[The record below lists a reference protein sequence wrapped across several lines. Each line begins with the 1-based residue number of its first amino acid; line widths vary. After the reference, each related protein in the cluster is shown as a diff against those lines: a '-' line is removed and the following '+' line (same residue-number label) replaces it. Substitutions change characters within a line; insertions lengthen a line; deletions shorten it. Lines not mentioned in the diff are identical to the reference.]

1 VILRRLGAALVT
13 PTWFNTALSLPG
25 ATLSCPG
32 VALIPTCHVSH
43 AHVPLCSAQAQNLRF

>member
-1 VILRRLGAALVT
+1 VILPRLGATLVT
-13 PTWFNTALSLPG
+13 PTWFNTALSRPG

-43 AHVPLCSAQAQNLRF
+43 AQAPLCSAQV